1 VGFVDP
7 AKDADVTP
15 LVWEVRRE
23 RRVELM
29 MDGFRQQDDMRWK
42 KGSYMDSQL
51 NPNSWLGARV
61 TPNGTVHVD
70 PNGYIM
76 PYAAGSVRTFVD
88 PKNYLSAIPTS
99 QILLYPVSIQQTM
112 QNPGW

>member
-1 VGFVDP
+1 
-7 AKDADVTP
+7 
-15 LVWEVRRE
+15 
-23 RRVELM
+23 
-29 MDGFRQQDDMRWK
+29 
-42 KGSYMDSQL
+42 
-51 NPNSWLGARV
+51 
-61 TPNGTVHVD
+61 
-70 PNGYIM
+70 M